1 MEKMWKEAEEKF
13 LSHFIDDLHQN
24 VIKHGEIQLD
34 SLKPPPHDNNVSNSN
49 DNQSI
54 MCLVELQRDHV
65 DQHINGIEEAL
76 KTNANNRKRGRSWC
90 LIKTSL

>member
-13 LSHFIDDLHQN
+13 LSHFTVDLHQN

-34 SLKPPPHDNNVSNSN
+34 SFKPPPHDNDVSNSN

-54 MCLVELQRDHV
+54 MCLVELQRDQV

-76 KTNANNRKRGRSWC
+76 KTNANNRKKEGEVGV
-90 LIKTSL
+90 